1 MKNYLAFFGSVYYPS
16 GGMDDFLNDFDTLEE
31 AIEAIKQKNIESNQG
46 DWSYAWANVYSL
58 QDRMEV
64 YTT

>member
-31 AIEAIKQKNIESNQG
+31 AIEAIKQKNIEYNQG
-46 DWSYAWANVYSL
+46 D
-58 QDRMEV
+58 
-64 YTT
+64 

>member
-1 MKNYLAFFGSVYYPS
+1 MKNYLAFFGSVCYPS

-31 AIEAIKQKNIESNQG
+31 AIGAIKQKSREHNQG
-46 DWSYAWANVYSL
+46 DWITIWANVYSL
-58 QDRMEV
+58 KDRMEV